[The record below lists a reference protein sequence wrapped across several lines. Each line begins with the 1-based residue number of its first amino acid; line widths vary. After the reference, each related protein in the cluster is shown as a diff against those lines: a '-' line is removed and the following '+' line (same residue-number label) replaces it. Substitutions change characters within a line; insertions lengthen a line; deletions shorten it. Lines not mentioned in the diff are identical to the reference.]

1 MSKFIFEGK
10 YQNKT
15 TTLKVRLLLFQFED
29 EHKVS
34 FIYSPHLDLTGYGS
48 NAEEA
53 RKSFEIVFEDFV
65 DYTLKKK
72 TLDKVLTGLGWQLNK
87 ELKKSQKILAPSI
100 TTVIKDN
107 KNVAEIF
114 DKYAVN
120 TYHQEVGLPAFT

>member
-53 RKSFEIVFEDFV
+53 RKSFEIV
-65 DYTLKKK
+65 T
-72 TLDKVLTGLGWQLNK
+72 
-87 ELKKSQKILAPSI
+87 
-100 TTVIKDN
+100 
-107 KNVAEIF
+107 IF
-114 DKYAVN
+114 
-120 TYHQEVGLPAFT
+120 